1 MAEVKCFQHSKNCTK
16 KNINYLRIQRF
27 KRLIHWFHFDPVR
40 DLSHLL
46 IVKTF
51 LFHSA
56 AEFLCERKSS
66 IFWRRQKSCSI
77 HHRQIRLRS
86 PKERA
91 VFIDCLERIWS
102 PKRLSHQPNKI
113 LCHLSHP
120 TDFFA
125 TQILGGHVTSRNQ
138 GLSSNDQG
146 RQRRETLGTRLQC
159 PGQLGLESGPLPET
173 RLPSWFKFSRPRK
186 IRSFHVVDVQRTAK
200 KCSKNYIARAQ
211 PLFYSLNLL
220 FGDVP
225 GPLPSWF
232 RKLPINNYRKRRGK

>member
-51 LFHSA
+51 LLHSA

-77 HHRQIRLRS
+77 HHRQIRLRT

-91 VFIDCLERIWS
+91 VFF
-102 PKRLSHQPNKI
+102 LSHQPNKI
-113 LCHLSHP
+113 LCHPSHP

-146 RQRRETLGTRLQC
+146 RQRRETLGTRL
-159 PGQLGLESGPLPET
+159 
-173 RLPSWFKFSRPRK
+173 
-186 IRSFHVVDVQRTAK
+186 RSSFW
-200 KCSKNYIARAQ
+200 S
-211 PLFYSLNLL
+211 S
-220 FGDVP
+220 
-225 GPLPSWF
+225 
-232 RKLPINNYRKRRGK
+232 

>member
-51 LFHSA
+51 LLHSA

-77 HHRQIRLRS
+77 HHRQIRLRT

-91 VFIDCLERIWS
+91 VFSDCLERIWS
-102 PKRLSHQPNKI
+102 PQSLSHQPTKY
-113 LCHLSHP
+113 SATPP
-120 TDFFA
+120 TQQIFLPPRFWVVMWPAA
-125 TQILGGHVTSRNQ
+125 TRVFLPTTKGGREERPWERGWAKWLPRLTSQTDSAHSPCNSAVNR
-138 GLSSNDQG
+138 
-146 RQRRETLGTRLQC
+146 
-159 PGQLGLESGPLPET
+159 SGAYFLN
-173 RLPSWFKFSRPRK
+173 FKNS
-186 IRSFHVVDVQRTAK
+186 
-200 KCSKNYIARAQ
+200 
-211 PLFYSLNLL
+211 
-220 FGDVP
+220 
-225 GPLPSWF
+225 
-232 RKLPINNYRKRRGK
+232 

>member
-1 MAEVKCFQHSKNCTK
+1 MAEVKCFRHSKNCTK

-27 KRLIHWFHFDPVR
+27 KRLIHWFYFDPVR

-51 LFHSA
+51 LLHSA

-77 HHRQIRLRS
+77 HHRQIRLRT

-91 VFIDCLERIWS
+91 VFSDCLERIWS
-102 PKRLSHQPNKI
+102 PQSLSHQPNKI
-113 LCHLSHP
+113 LCHPSHP

-146 RQRRETLGTRLQC
+146 RQRRETLGTRLT
-159 PGQLGLESGPLPET
+159 SGPVQRHSVFEWL
-173 RLPSWFKFSRPRK
+173 WKHN
-186 IRSFHVVDVQRTAK
+186 RSFSLSRNKKINQKLSSAK
-200 KCSKNYIARAQ
+200 SYEIGM
-211 PLFYSLNLL
+211 L
-220 FGDVP
+220 
-225 GPLPSWF
+225 
-232 RKLPINNYRKRRGK
+232 